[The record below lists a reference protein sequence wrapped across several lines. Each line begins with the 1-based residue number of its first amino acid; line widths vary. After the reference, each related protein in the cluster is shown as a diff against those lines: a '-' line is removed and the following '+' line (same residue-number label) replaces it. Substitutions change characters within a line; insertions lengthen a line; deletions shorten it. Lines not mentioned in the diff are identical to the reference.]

1 MQAEVVQ
8 NLFPCLHDSDS
19 DARLQALV
27 VVCRIA
33 HCNPAYALP
42 TLRSMLSELL
52 AELRFSAPRGQ
63 QNAATVR
70 DFARLLCR
78 VTPVGQSLQLWAVF

>member
-1 MQAEVVQ
+1 MVQ

-63 QNAATVR
+63 QNAATVCSI
-70 DFARLLCR
+70 LLASCAHA
-78 VTPVGQSLQLWAVF
+78 TPVCQSFLLWAVF